1 MTPYALV
8 QIYLE
13 MNEVQENESDWAF
26 MKIWLFAH
34 SVQQINNKFVPELE
48 MVGFVESVHRYI
60 YGVRH
65 ILHIFCL
72 ILIT

>member
-13 MNEVQENESDWAF
+13 MNEVQENESDWVF
-26 MKIWLFAH
+26 MKIWLFAN

-48 MVGFVESVHRYI
+48 MELCV
-60 YGVRH
+60 
-65 ILHIFCL
+65 
-72 ILIT
+72 